1 MKYFTIEELSKSTTA
16 SRLGIDNKPP
26 FGVVDNL
33 TALVDHLLDPI
44 RERWGRPIRVNS
56 GYRSEALN
64 IAVGGSKTSQ
74 HRYGEAVD
82 ITVGSPAENAK
93 LFELI
98 KKMRTAGE
106 IVFDQLIDE
115 KGLSWIHIS
124 YKRNGTNRD
133 RVLKIV

>member
-1 MKYFTIEELSKSTTA
+1 MKYFTIAELTQSTTA
-16 SRLGIDNKPP
+16 TRNGIDNTPP

-33 TALVDHLLDPI
+33 TALVDNVLDRI
-44 RERWGRPIRVNS
+44 RGRWGGPIRVNS

-74 HRYGEAVD
+74 HRFGEAAD

-93 LFELI
+93 LFALI
-98 KKMRTAGE
+98 KEMRAAGE

-115 KGLSWIHIS
+115 KGLTWIHIS
-124 YKRNGTNRD
+124 HKRNGTNRGQI
-133 RVLKIV
+133 LKIA